1 MRKVIFQMLTSLD
14 GYFEGPNKEIDWHT
28 VDAEFNEYASNFL
41 DNIDILL
48 FGRVTYELMA
58 NYWPTQEA
66 LTDDPIIAKKMNNIP
81 KIVFSTTLSNVAWQN
96 TRLVKENIIEETKK
110 LKQQPGKN
118 IAIFGSSD
126 MALVLIQNNLI
137 DEYRIFV
144 NPVVLGS
151 GKPLFQGIR
160 NRLHL
165 KLIKN
170 EVFKSGLVVLHYIP
184 K

>member
-28 VDAEFNEYASNFL
+28 VDVEFNEYASNFL

-66 LTDDPIIAKKMNNIP
+66 LTNDPIIAKKMNNIP

-96 TRLVKENIIEETKK
+96 TQLV
-110 LKQQPGKN
+110 
-118 IAIFGSSD
+118 
-126 MALVLIQNNLI
+126 
-137 DEYRIFV
+137 
-144 NPVVLGS
+144 
-151 GKPLFQGIR
+151 
-160 NRLHL
+160 
-165 KLIKN
+165 
-170 EVFKSGLVVLHYIP
+170 
-184 K
+184 